1 MVLRT
6 QRNDDRTESA
16 VLFIPDD
23 ARAYLR
29 NRIERYGEEDLG
41 NRARPDVDRFESID
55 VIRAAVIR
63 TLFAGRVDFD
73 ARDPVW
79 WEVWIRQ
86 PTRRADSVAAAA
98 RDANLDVHAD
108 RLIFPD
114 TIVLFVHA
122 AVARLIELAQRMPGA
137 ISEIRRAT
145 GTIEPFLDQGP
156 HALGQVELIE
166 ELAGRITPPAAGA
179 PTICVLDTG
188 VAAAHPLIV
197 PALAGRGPM
206 TIGGAPTTMRRTA
219 IDGTAMVGLVL
230 HGDLEGPGND
240 QRQIQLSH
248 AVELMKFL
256 PPRGFPVT
264 EPARYGFV
272 IQGAV
277 ARVEIERRQR
287 FAELLRSD
295 VITGFL
301 AGAAVELERRDRP
314 IVRRCDAGRTGR
326 PADSVKPPQEVD
338 ASCDGECRGRSK
350 SSCRCAQITGGSG
363 AKLERDNNRR
373 IHNEGSR
380 AR

>member
-1 MVLRT
+1 MTRAPTCATALSAMVKRIWATGPVPTSTASKASMLYALRS
-6 QRNDDRTESA
+6 SA
-16 VLFIPDD
+16 H
-23 ARAYLR
+23 YL
-29 NRIERYGEEDLG
+29 LG
-41 NRARPDVDRFESID
+41 GLISTHAILS
-55 VIRAAVIR
+55 
-63 TLFAGRVDFD
+63 
-73 ARDPVW
+73 W

-156 HALGQVELIE
+156 HPMGRVELIE
-166 ELAGRITPPAAGA
+166 ELEGRITPPAAGA

-197 PALAGRGPM
+197 PALAGAWAYDDRWGADDHEAH
-206 TIGGAPTTMRRTA
+206 GGH
-219 IDGTAMVGLVL
+219 GTAMVGLVL
-230 HGDLEGPGND
+230 YGDLEGPVND

-248 AVELMKFL
+248 AVESMKFL

-277 ARVEIERRQR
+277 AQVEIER
-287 FAELLRSD
+287 ANVLRSFC
-295 VITGFL
+295 VATRHHRISRRSGRRV
-301 AGAAVELERRDRP
+301 GAARSTNCAP
-314 IVRRCDAGRTGR
+314 VR
-326 PADSVKPPQEVD
+326 
-338 ASCDGECRGRSK
+338 CRANG
-350 SSCRCAQITGGSG
+350 
-363 AKLERDNNRR
+363 
-373 IHNEGSR
+373 
-380 AR
+380 